1 MQVQGHPAQQSWVG
15 YAITI
20 AVVVVVITLRMRRM
34 GKMRPLKL
42 ETLWVVPA
50 VYLVVAALM
59 FWQLPPTGWVPTA
72 CVVALLIGA
81 AVGWQRGKMMHIHV
95 DPETHT
101 LNQKASPAAMF
112 FLIALIVIRSGARAL
127 LGQTGGIS
135 PAMLTDPLIAF
146 ALGMFTL
153 TRIEMYLRAKR
164 LLDEARGSIG

>member
-1 MQVQGHPAQQSWVG
+1 MQVQAHPAQQSWVG

-20 AVVVVVITLRMRRM
+20 AIIVVVMALRMRRM
-34 GKMRPLKL
+34 GQMRPLKL
-42 ETLWVVPA
+42 ETLWIVPA
-50 VYLVVAALM
+50 LYLAVAALM
-59 FWQLPPTGWVPTA
+59 FWQLPSRGWVA
-72 CVVALLIGA
+72 IASAAGLAVGA

-95 DPETHT
+95 DPETHA

-112 FLIALIVIRSGARAL
+112 FLIGLIVVRSGARAV
-127 LGQTGGIS
+127 LGESGGVS

-164 LLDEARGSIG
+164 LLGEVRSRP